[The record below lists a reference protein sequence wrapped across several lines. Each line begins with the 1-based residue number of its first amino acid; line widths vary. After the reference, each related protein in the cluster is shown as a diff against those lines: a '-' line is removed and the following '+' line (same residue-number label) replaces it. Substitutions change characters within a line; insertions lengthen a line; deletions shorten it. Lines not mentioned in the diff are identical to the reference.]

1 MNNKATT
8 TEIVKINKSVQGL
21 RSEASKIVIK
31 NAEDMSGA
39 VEFLNKIRSWKK
51 RIEEIRLFYT
61 QPLNESLKRINAD
74 HKRAAE
80 PLNSLDEEINTK
92 MTDYRTKE
100 AEKIRKQQEKE
111 AEKQRKAF
119 EKEQEKKRKELEKQ
133 KAKDNLT
140 KKEVK
145 EAEKE
150 IEKEEFVPKPTVR
163 QETTIK
169 TGDAKMVASK
179 RWTFE
184 IEDET
189 KIPRK
194 YLKVDEVAIG
204 KVVRSG
210 GIREIKGVRIY
221 QEENFGF
228 KK

>member
-8 TEIVKINKSVQGL
+8 TEIVKINKNVQIL
-21 RSEASKIVIK
+21 RSETNKIVIK
-31 NAEDMSGA
+31 NAEDMRGT

-51 RIEEIRLFYT
+51 RIEEIRLSYT

-74 HKRAAE
+74 FKRTAD
-80 PLNSLDEEINTK
+80 PLNLLDDEINGK
-92 MTDYRTKE
+92 MGEYRAKE

-111 AEKQRKAF
+111 AEKQRLAF

-133 KAKDNLT
+133 KKKDDLT
-140 KKEVK
+140 KKEIK

-150 IEKEEFVPKPTVR
+150 IEKEEFVPKPIIK

-169 TGDAKMVASK
+169 TDDAKMVARKS
-179 RWTFE
+179 WTFE

-204 KVVRSG
+204 KAVRSG
-210 GIREIKGVRIY
+210 GIREIKGVKIY